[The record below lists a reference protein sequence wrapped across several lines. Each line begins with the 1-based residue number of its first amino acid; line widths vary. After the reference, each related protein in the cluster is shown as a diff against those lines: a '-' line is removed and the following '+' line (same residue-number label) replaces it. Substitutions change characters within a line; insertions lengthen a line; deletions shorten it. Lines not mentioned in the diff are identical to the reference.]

1 MGLFGFGS
9 KKEKPAAAGKNDT
22 FSLTGPA
29 SASTAKCLLTAG
41 IRSVAMDVNITDTD
55 TVTMTH
61 GPLTI
66 TGENAIQTY
75 LDIKGEGAALKPKKA
90 RHLGDQNR
98 WIEVSSHL
106 LDQGNKVEEVLNK
119 MDDVLGSQEFLAG
132 PLSIADSVVAGS
144 VLTLK
149 KQGQLPAGLGN
160 VEAWLSRVEQ
170 KIPENLRAN
179 IMSHI
184 N

>member
-9 KKEKPAAAGKNDT
+9 KKTAAAGKNDT

-29 SASTAKCLLTAG
+29 NAGSAKCMMTAG
-41 IRSVAMDVNITDTD
+41 VRGIAMEANLSGTG

-61 GPLTI
+61 GLVI
-66 TGENAIQTY
+66 IVGENAIESY
-75 LDIKGEGAALKPKKA
+75 LDIKGEGAPLKPKKA
-90 RHLGDQNR
+90 RHLGDQNH
-98 WIEVSSHL
+98 WIEVSSQL
-106 LDQGNKVEEVLNK
+106 LDAGNKVDQVLQRMNEI
-119 MDDVLGSQEFLAG
+119 LAEQEFLVG
-132 PLSIADSVVAGS
+132 PLTLADPVVAGS

-149 KQGQLPAGLGN
+149 KQGNLPTDLGH
-160 VEAWLSRVEQ
+160 VDAWLQRIEQ

-179 IMSHI
+179 VMDQM